1 MINISKLYCG
11 LAGESDELRY
21 QQSDSFG
28 PVVVYNCTEKCNLKC
43 LHCYSSAVAPFGGPV
58 DSSAGNQ
65 LTTVQAE
72 RLLSQLAEANCPVL
86 LFSGGEPLLRGD
98 LFELL
103 AEARRLA
110 LRAVISSNGTLIDSP
125 TAKKLAD
132 LGVNYVGISIDGREK
147 FHDEFRQVKGCFKA
161 AVAGIE
167 NCRKAG
173 IKTGIRFTITTANA
187 GQVPFVFDI
196 AASTGVRRIC
206 FYHLIRMGRAKALYS
221 PCVMRPAPAE
231 ASAETSDASREKNTQ
246 YAIRNKQYVMTPQ
259 QTRQALDIIIERTGD
274 FARRGLIDE
283 VLTVGNHADGPY
295 LLVRMQKDNRQTFQK
310 ARELL
315 LANGGNKVGE
325 KIGCVSWNGDVYADQ
340 FWRNYSLGNIKDRTF
355 KEIWEDSTEPVLN
368 RLRNKSEF
376 ADTRCLHCKWFDLC
390 KGNFRF
396 LGTDAD
402 DEYWLNEPACY
413 LTDEEIENSKCKNQN
428 AK

>member
-11 LAGESDELRY
+11 LAGESDQLRY
-21 QQSDSFG
+21 QQSDSLG

-43 LHCYSSAVAPFGGPV
+43 LHCYSSAATPIEGPL
-58 DSSAGNQ
+58 DSCAGNQ
-65 LTTVQAE
+65 LTTVQAK

-86 LFSGGEPLLRGD
+86 LFSGGEPFLRSD

-103 AEARRLA
+103 AEAKRLA

-132 LGVNYVGISIDGREK
+132 LGVHYVGISIDGREK

-161 AVAGIE
+161 AVTGIE

-173 IKTGIRFTITTANA
+173 IKTGLRFTITATNA
-187 GQVPFVFDI
+187 EQVPFVFDI
-196 AASTGVRRIC
+196 AASIGVRRIC
-206 FYHLIRMGRAKALYS
+206 FYHLIRMGRAKALDEQ
-221 PCVMRPAPAE
+221 VLRL
-231 ASAETSDASREKNTQ
+231 
-246 YAIRNKQYVMTPQ
+246 Q
-259 QTRQALDIIIERTGD
+259 QTRQVLDIIIERTGD
-274 FARRGLIDE
+274 FAKRGLIDE

-295 LLVRMQKDNRQTFQK
+295 LLVRMQNDNSQTFRK

-340 FWRNYSLGNIKDRTF
+340 FWRNYSLGNIKDRTL

-368 RLRNKSEF
+368 RLRNKSKF
-376 ADTRCLHCKWFDLC
+376 AAPRCLRCKWFDLC
-390 KGNFRF
+390 KGNYRF
-396 LGTDAD
+396 LGMETD

-413 LTDEEIENSKCKNQN
+413 LTDEEIEI
-428 AK
+428 